1 MTEDV
6 EAIQQINQTINEK
19 VGNLK
24 NARRLQR
31 EEENNLEFFEFLAR
45 ERANEIQLLQHTIN
59 DNKKPK
65 PKEPLSLKVQ
75 STKVI
80 NSKEKSLDVL

>member
-19 VGNLK
+19 VSNLK

-45 ERANEIQLLQHTIN
+45 ERANEI
-59 DNKKPK
+59 
-65 PKEPLSLKVQ
+65 
-75 STKVI
+75 
-80 NSKEKSLDVL
+80 